1 MEEEIRKEAIKR
13 YLKGE
18 AAKDIYTDLKRSKKW
33 FFKWLKRYRSG
44 RPDWNKEKSRVP
56 LKRPTETKEVQRQRI
71 ISIRK
76 HLESESFSQIGVSA
90 IKWEMNKLGIGFPS
104 DRTINRILK
113 REGLVKKN
121 FLCTQ
126 RGRVSILYRTARSE
140 PHSPG

>member
-44 RPDWNKEKSRVP
+44 RPDWNKEKSRAP

-90 IKWEMNKLGIGFPS
+90 IKWEMNKLGIVIP
-104 DRTINRILK
+104 
-113 REGLVKKN
+113 
-121 FLCTQ
+121 
-126 RGRVSILYRTARSE
+126 
-140 PHSPG
+140 